1 MRADHLTTTWSR
13 EVMALIKILF
23 QKMGLFFFMFVFS
36 IQLTVNNVQ
45 YKFRRWLDSNRGPL
59 VSEATALPTES
70 QLLPKNTNYL
80 IEWALSPSAHQS
92 PTLNHN
98 SLAAIQYK
106 LETSHYHKLRLSD
119 ALIEAEKVML
129 IAFIKSSLYSSISLR
144 SNRAKHFRLSDC
156 CQSRVSNL

>member
-1 MRADHLTTTWSR
+1 MNFKNGPFPAS
-13 EVMALIKILF
+13 
-23 QKMGLFFFMFVFS
+23 FFFIFRLFN
-36 IQLTVNNVQ
+36 TVNSKQMFEIQVC
-45 YKFRRWLDSNRGPL
+45 RWLDSNRGPL